1 MAQDIDKRLSELGIT
16 LPELPKP
23 KFSYV
28 PGVVSG
34 KMIYVS
40 GQTPTKDGELLFRG
54 KLGRELRIEDGYQ
67 AARRAAINCVA
78 ELKLVLGD
86 LNRVRRLVQLSGYVA
101 SADGFSQQPAV
112 VNGASDLML
121 EIWGEN
127 GRHARKALG
136 VNELPDG
143 APVEIELIAELV

>member
-1 MAQDIDKRLSELGIT
+1 MAQDIDKRLAELGIT

-86 LNRVRRLVQLSGYVA
+86 LNRIRRLVQLSGYVA